1 MYILSRGKRIIDDA
15 CLAREQDFQGII
27 TTSAA
32 GSGAVPL
39 LAQIGDGKVIL
50 VQKEIEFFKLAV
62 IQAAGYEDM
71 SFFHSNK
78 SFRHRYPQYI
88 KAENNRQEVKEMK
101 AEERMS
107 AQQMAAQLE
116 ALPEELQ
123 RRCADV
129 ISGAAMAYEALMA
142 DKAED

>member
-1 MYILSRGKRIIDDA
+1 MYGMSAGKRIIENTCFA
-15 CLAREQDFQGII
+15 GQQNPQGIN

-71 SFFHSNK
+71 SFFHSDTPFDIDTHNISKLK
-78 SFRHRYPQYI
+78 SI
-88 KAENNRQEVKEMK
+88 
-101 AEERMS
+101 
-107 AQQMAAQLE
+107 
-116 ALPEELQ
+116 
-123 RRCADV
+123 
-129 ISGAAMAYEALMA
+129 
-142 DKAED
+142 DKR

>member
-1 MYILSRGKRIIDDA
+1 MYGMSAGKRIIDDA
-15 CLAREQDFQGII
+15 CLAREQDFQGIN

-71 SFFHSNK
+71 SFFHSNI

-88 KAENNRQEVKEMK
+88 KAEI
-101 AEERMS
+101 
-107 AQQMAAQLE
+107 
-116 ALPEELQ
+116 
-123 RRCADV
+123 D
-129 ISGAAMAYEALMA
+129 
-142 DKAED
+142 